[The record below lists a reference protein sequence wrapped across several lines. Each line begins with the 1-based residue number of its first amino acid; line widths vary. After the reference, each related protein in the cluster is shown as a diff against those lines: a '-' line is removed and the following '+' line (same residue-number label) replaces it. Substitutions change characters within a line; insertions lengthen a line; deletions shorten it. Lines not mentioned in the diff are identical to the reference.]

1 MSEEGMI
8 ENRVAKSP
16 LITINLEDYFHP
28 GERVTYDIADNLFQS
43 LILREADF
51 RAFVKEHDWP
61 QYQGKNVNLICSADA
76 IVPTWAYMLLTTK
89 LEEVAHMVVMGDKD
103 VLEYA
108 LYQEALSKID
118 LKSFQ
123 DKPIVIKGCGDLPV
137 PEAAYVELTRLIKP
151 FAKSIMYGEP
161 CSTVPL
167 YKKPRTPK
175 N

>member
-1 MSEEGMI
+1 MI

-16 LITINLEDYFHP
+16 LITINLEDFYHH
-28 GERVTYDIADNLFQS
+28 GERVTYDIAGNLFQS
-43 LILREADF
+43 LILRESDF
-51 RAFVKEHDWP
+51 RSFVKEHDWS
-61 QYQGKNVNLICSADA
+61 QYEDKNVNLICSVDA

-167 YKKPRTPK
+167 YKKPRSQK